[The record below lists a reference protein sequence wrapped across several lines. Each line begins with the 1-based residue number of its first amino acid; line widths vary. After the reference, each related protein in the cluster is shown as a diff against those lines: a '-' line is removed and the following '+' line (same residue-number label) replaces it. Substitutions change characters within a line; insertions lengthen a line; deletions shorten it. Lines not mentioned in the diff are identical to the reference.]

1 MAGVPREF
9 MLVKEVRVESPD
21 APLGA
26 GARRDASLDSAGQV
40 VEHAQ
45 VAPFVE
51 VRILLPGDGEGGPRQ
66 IDGVLRYEALQ
77 EPPGCV
83 GTIHG
88 GDRNTSNSED
98 LVDEALEVDF
108 RDGARVRLGARV
120 RHPPL
125 AELPD

>member
-83 GTIHG
+83 GRIHG
-88 GDRNTSNSED
+88 GERNTRLSER
-98 LVDEALEVDF
+98 LVGEAVDIGVP
-108 RDGARVRLGARV
+108 DGAAVRLGA
-120 RHPPL
+120 PPRQPL
-125 AELPD
+125 LVT